1 MDNGSSES
9 NLSSPDAIPQFP
21 PPIKNPNRLDRPCDT
36 CRKRKSKCAKE
47 AGQERCVLCAFHN
60 RDCTYLDVPRPRQK
74 GRRTP
79 DGVRDMALGSE
90 GSEIRPEDTREAQG
104 LLLSRGSAYRKSQK
118 KLKTSHPPSEV
129 SPATQS
135 ISDQA
140 PGPPLRSLLDR
151 TLGLHQTTHFKY
163 IGSSSP
169 HEEKL
174 LDIIHQSQGLEDGG
188 DSLKFRRVADR
199 ITFLSKS
206 DHQTPFSTDIDND
219 LEAVEQ
225 LVQPHGPG
233 LVELYFRT
241 VHPSYPI
248 LHKAVFLE
256 KYARSYTE
264 FSPAL
269 LASVY
274 LLAMDWWEFDRNLSS
289 QQKPDADALSRL
301 ATKALMDVIHRP
313 KLSSVQAGLLLLQRA
328 GGDSWVLS
336 SPVLAIGEELGLNL
350 DCTTWNIPGWEK
362 SLRRRLAWAL
372 LMQDKWGSL
381 IHGRPSHISP
391 SHWKIPPVTIA
402 DFPES
407 AADDDNR
414 EGSTDVEKG
423 RLLFIHLT
431 KLTHI
436 MCLAL
441 ETLYSPTQVPVIQNI
456 IATTGVQGLLELIK
470 PLAVQ
475 LKDWA
480 HSLPPELHMS
490 SSLPTGKLCS
500 NGYLHLS
507 YFVTE
512 IIIHRHIIRA
522 LSPSTPLPILHLCR
536 DAGRARLER
545 AIAFVDA
552 LRPEHLQA
560 FWWFAAPKS
569 LAYIRTYGGLLWATS
584 GDEEERSFYRK
595 RLGEFRW
602 GLKVRSKGVGF
613 VGVAL
618 KEMEE
623 SLREIDMTKGPVAGI
638 GDEGIVVALGA
649 VSGGSGCHLEPEGP
663 GFLGGH
669 EYTGFA
675 GHDRVFPGAHHGQ
688 DDALSAFGLGGEFI
702 TLDEHHVEGLDGIFY
717 GP

>member
-1 MDNGSSES
+1 MDNSSSES
-9 NLSSPDAIPQFP
+9 NFSSPDAAPQSHP
-21 PPIKNPNRLDRPCDT
+21 PRQAANRVDRPCDT

-47 AGQERCVLCAFHN
+47 PGQERCVLCAFHN

-74 GRRTP
+74 RKAHEDDSGIK
-79 DGVRDMALGSE
+79 VSVE
-90 GSEIRPEDTREAQG
+90 GTEIRKG
-104 LLLSRGSAYRKSQK
+104 RKK
-118 KLKTSHPPSEV
+118 IKTSHPLSDA
-129 SPATQS
+129 SPATEPFS
-135 ISDQA
+135 EPVA
-140 PGPPLRSLLDR
+140 GPPARSLLDR
-151 TLGLHQTTHFKY
+151 TLGLHRTTHFRY

-174 LDIIHQSQGLEDGG
+174 LDIIHHSQDPGDGNEPF
-188 DSLKFRRVADR
+188 KFRRVADR
-199 ITFLSKS
+199 TTFLSKS
-206 DHQTPFSTDIDND
+206 DHQTPLSADIDND
-219 LEAVEQ
+219 LEEVEQ

-256 KYARSYTE
+256 KYGRSYTE

-289 QQKPDADALSRL
+289 NQKPDADALSRL

-328 GGDSWVLS
+328 GGDSWVLTS
-336 SPVLAIGEELGLNL
+336 QVLAIGEELGLNL
-350 DCTTWNIPGWEK
+350 DCTAWNIPDWEK
-362 SLRRRLAWAL
+362 GLRRRLAWGL
-372 LMQDKWGSL
+372 LMQDKWSSL
-381 IHGRPSHISP
+381 IHGRPSHILP
-391 SHWKIPPVTIA
+391 SYWQIPPVSLA

-407 AADDDNR
+407 AADDVDK
-414 EGSTDVEKG
+414 EGSTEVEKG

-431 KLTHI
+431 ELTQI
-436 MCLAL
+436 MALAL
-441 ETLYSPTQVPVIQNI
+441 ETLCSPTQTQVIQTV
-456 IATTGVQGLLELIK
+456 IATTGVQGLLELVK

-490 SSLPTGKLCS
+490 SSVKTGKLCS

-522 LSPSTPLPILHLCR
+522 LSTTTPPAILQLCR

-584 GDEEERSFYRK
+584 TDEEEREFYRK

-623 SLREIDMTKGPVAGI
+623 SLREIDMSKRPVEANATPEDLG
-638 GDEGIVVALGA
+638 EGRAFMGHGE
-649 VSGGSGCHLEPEGP
+649 GGGM
-663 GFLGGH
+663 FGG
-669 EYTGFA
+669 EYTGSTGL
-675 GHDRVFPGAHHGQ
+675 GHGYPDFHQ
-688 DDALSAFGLGGEFI
+688 QENDDPSAFGLGSEFV
-702 TLDEHHVEGLDGIFY
+702 TLEEHADAQGFGVNVY
-717 GP
+717 GY